1 MGLHVASRQSGDVTI
16 LDLRGKLTL
25 NGDESAL
32 LGSHLQELLANGAH
46 KLLLNL
52 TNLTQID
59 SSGVSV
65 IVSACVSLRDR
76 GGRLKLLRPRG
87 CVLEVFTVLH
97 LLQMIPSFEEEAPA
111 LASFQSSASVSQL
124 HLTARDPNRFER

>member
-16 LDLRGKLTL
+16 LDLRGRLTL

-111 LASFQSSASVSQL
+111 LASFHASDCCQSSESISSGPTRA
-124 HLTARDPNRFER
+124 

>member
-87 CVLEVFTVLH
+87 SVLEVFTVLH
-97 LLQMIPSFEEEAPA
+97 LLQMIPSFEEEGHA
-111 LASFQSSASVSQL
+111 LASFRAPDCCQSSESISSGPTRA
-124 HLTARDPNRFER
+124 